1 MEVYIC
7 ICKLIYKCMYIYS
20 CAYVYTYMSSYI
32 YMYIHIYRYT
42 HIPIHINMHAR
53 VNIYCTCIY
62 KYIHVCLRV
71 CTIYI
76 CRSMVALARTFF
88 RYYIH
93 KCWQICKHIC
103 IHIYVLNAGYRTVF
117 GVRKSNDFSGSK
129 LHRVKSHE
137 IASNIGVNLVIM

>member
-53 VNIYCTCIY
+53 VNIYYTCIY

-71 CTIYI
+71 CIIHI

-88 RYYIH
+88 RYYSH

-103 IHIYVLNAGYRTVF
+103 IHIYICTQRWLQDGFWSAKIERF
-117 GVRKSNDFSGSK
+117 FRKQ
-129 LHRVKSHE
+129 
-137 IASNIGVNLVIM
+137 IASSEIS